1 MQGYY
6 GTRLNSTAI
15 DRNELHETSAQSH
28 GVCNDSMRSVYPYIT
43 ARTHTPE
50 CFDLLSLYLGI
61 W

>member
-28 GVCNDSMRSVYPYIT
+28 GV
-43 ARTHTPE
+43 
-50 CFDLLSLYLGI
+50 
-61 W
+61 